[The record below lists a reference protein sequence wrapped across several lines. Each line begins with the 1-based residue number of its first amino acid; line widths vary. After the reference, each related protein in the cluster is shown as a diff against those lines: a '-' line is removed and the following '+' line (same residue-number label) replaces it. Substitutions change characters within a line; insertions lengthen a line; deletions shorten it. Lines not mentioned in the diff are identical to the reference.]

1 MARYRAAGS
10 SEPLHSSPVRGWQ
23 ARSSMDQRTSR
34 VHWQAPATMIS
45 SLLLGIIFAIGH
57 DRCYN
62 HYNHRPVATSFEQ
75 KALVDVGT
83 AFAFMVKMFL
93 AIATAT
99 AFSQQIWLSLK
110 RKAESISDIDT
121 LFDILQ
127 NAFCFGNVTLWV
139 RHWMLALIALVTW

>member
-10 SEPLHSSPVRGWQ
+10 SEPPHSRGRQ
-23 ARSSMDQRTSR
+23 ARSSIDQRTSR
-34 VHWQAPATMIS
+34 IHWQAPTIMIS

-62 HYNHRPVATSFEQ
+62 HYNRQPVASSFEQ
-75 KALVDVGT
+75 KVLVNAGT
-83 AFAFMVKMFL
+83 AFAFLVKMFFS
-93 AIATAT
+93 ISTAT

-110 RKAESISDIDT
+110 RKAESIGDIDT

-127 NAFCFGNVTLWV
+127 NALYFGNVSLWA
-139 RHWMLALIALVTW
+139 RHRILALIALVTW